1 MGISPSSYYYRS
13 ESCSGGRPTVP
24 DGPSGWSDGDLVTAI
39 ESIVLEFDRY
49 GYRRVTRALHRQGLV
64 VNHKRVLRVMREKGL
79 LCKRKR
85 RFKVTTDSRHGFP
98 IYPNL
103 VQDLPVTDLDQV
115 WVADITYIGVRR
127 GFVYL
132 AAILDKYS
140 RKVIGYAIDRRLD
153 TTLTLAALEMA
164 IRHRRPMPGV
174 IHHSDRG
181 SQYASGD
188 YVACLQQ
195 HSFWISMSRKGNPY
209 DNAAMESFFKTVKME
224 EVYLWEYQD
233 LADVQKRL
241 DRFLWDVY
249 NEKRLHS
256 SLGYRPP
263 NEFEALLRN
272 EKVNR
277 QTVLT

>member
-1 MGISPSSYYYRS
+1 MGISPSSYYYRLDS
-13 ESCSGGRPTVP
+13 ESIGSE
-24 DGPSGWSDGDLVTAI
+24 SYSDGDLVTAI

-49 GYRRVTRALHRQGLV
+49 GYRRVTRALHRQGVV

-85 RFKVTTDSRHGFP
+85 RFTVTTDSRHRFP

-103 VQDLPVTDLDQV
+103 VRDLPVTDLDQV
-115 WVADITYIGVRR
+115 WMADITYIGVRR

-140 RKVIGYAIDRRLD
+140 RKVIGHAIDRRLD
-153 TTLTLAALEMA
+153 TSLTLAALEMA
-164 IRHRRPMPGV
+164 IQHRRPIPGV

-188 YVACLQQ
+188 YVSCLQQ
-195 HSFWISMSRKGNPY
+195 HSFQISMSRKGNPY
-209 DNAAMESFFKTVKME
+209 DNAAMESFFKTIKIE
-224 EVYLWEYQD
+224 EVYLWEYED

-277 QTVLT
+277 QTTLP

>member
-13 ESCSGGRPTVP
+13 ESY
-24 DGPSGWSDGDLVTAI
+24 SDGDLVTAI

-85 RFKVTTDSRHGFP
+85 RFAVTTDSRHRFP

-103 VQDLPVTDLDQV
+103 VRNLPVTDPDQV
-115 WVADITYIGVRR
+115 WMADITYIGVRR
-127 GFVYL
+127 RFVYL

-140 RKVIGYAIDRRLD
+140 RKVIGHAIDRRLD
-153 TTLTLAALEMA
+153 TSLTLAALEMA
-164 IRHRRPMPGV
+164 IRHRRPAPGV

-181 SQYASGD
+181 SQYASGN
-188 YVACLQQ
+188 YVSCLQQ
-195 HSFWISMSRKGNPY
+195 HSFQISMSHKGNPY
-209 DNAAMESFFKTVKME
+209 DNAAMESFFKTIKIE
-224 EVYLWEYQD
+224 EVYLWEYED

-241 DRFLWDVY
+241 DRFLWNVY

-263 NEFEALLRN
+263 NEFETLLKN

-277 QTVLT
+277 QTTLP

>member
-1 MGISPSSYYYRS
+1 MGLSRSSYYH
-13 ESCSGGRPTVP
+13 CATA
-24 DGPSGWSDGDLVTAI
+24 PSDAELLARI
-39 ESIVLEFDRY
+39 EPIVLAFGRY
-49 GYRRVTRALHRQGLV
+49 GYRRVTRQLQREGLV
-64 VNHKRVLRVMREKGL
+64 VNHKRVLRVMRENGL
-79 LCKRKR
+79 LCRRRKR
-85 RFKVTTDSRHGFP
+85 FAVTTDSRHHFP

-103 VQDLPVTDLDQV
+103 VRDLPVTALNQV

-140 RKVIGYAIDRRLD
+140 RKVIGHAIDRRLD
-153 TTLTLAALEMA
+153 TSLTLAALEMA
-164 IRHRRPMPGV
+164 IRHRRPAPGA

-195 HSFWISMSRKGNPY
+195 HSFQISMSRKGNPY

-224 EVYLWEYQD
+224 EVYLCEYED
-233 LADVQKRL
+233 LVDVRQRL

-249 NEKRLHS
+249 NQKRLHS

-263 NEFEALLRN
+263 DVFEALVKN
-272 EKVNR
+272 GDMNR